1 MCDAYILYANM
12 ATSGNL
18 TGYGP
23 RRTLVFDCDESEYKL
38 CKVVSRLLAPR
49 KLYNVIT
56 LANSEE
62 AAPTTVKK
70 ANAFA
75 ELVQCLDNK
84 SLS

>member
-23 RRTLVFDCDESEYKL
+23 RRTLVFDWDESEYKL
-38 CKVVSRLLAPR
+38 CEVVSGLLAPQ
-49 KLYNVIT
+49 KLYNVMT
-56 LANSEE
+56 PANGVEE
-62 AAPTTVKK
+62 ASTPVKK